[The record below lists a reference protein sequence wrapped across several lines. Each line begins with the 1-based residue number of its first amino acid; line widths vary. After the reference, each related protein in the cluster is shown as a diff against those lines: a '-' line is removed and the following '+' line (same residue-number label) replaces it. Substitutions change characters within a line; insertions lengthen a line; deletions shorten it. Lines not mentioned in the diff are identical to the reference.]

1 MKNIHWQNVIALMIG
16 AWLFVSPWLL
26 GYFTNGTIPVG
37 AEVWNLLISGAALM
51 ILSVMTMLTSQ
62 RWEVWIEILLA
73 GWLVISPW
81 LLGFQ
86 VESAAVLNLLL
97 SGGIVFITTMWAL
110 SKVGHTGE
118 R

>member
-1 MKNIHWQNVIALMIG
+1 MKNIHWQNVITLMIG
-16 AWLFVSPWLL
+16 VWLFASPWLL
-26 GYFTNGTIPVG
+26 GYFTNGTFTAG
-37 AEVWNLLISGAALM
+37 AQVWNLLISGAVLM

-86 VESAAVLNLLL
+86 IETTAVLNLLL
-97 SGGIVFITTMWAL
+97 SGGIVFLTTMWAL
-110 SKVGHTGE
+110 SKASRTGA